1 MKIESKF
8 EIGQAVWVVYP
19 SNGEVNIYD
28 DEISEICVD
37 EDGIYYILREA
48 CIDGREEEI
57 IAYEDKEGLIN
68 KIEKLMKE
76 IREKEK
82 KNVIK

>member
-8 EIGQAVWVVYP
+8 EIGQAVWVVYE
-19 SNGEVNIYD
+19 NNREVSIYD
-28 DEISEICVD
+28 DKIDEICVD
-37 EDGIYYILREA
+37 KDGIYYMLKEA

-57 IAYEDKEGLIN
+57 VEYEDKERLIN
-68 KIEKLMKE
+68 KIEELMKE

-82 KNVIK
+82 NNVIK